1 MDHQAFAQ
9 LLGNYGEF
17 VGAIAVFA
25 TLIYLSIQ
33 VKHSKQ
39 ATEANTN
46 IAERNHSLALAQ
58 SQVARIGMITNQVR
72 SIALSEEL
80 AEIFVKF
87 EDAGLDGLSKVEHR
101 RFQSWYI
108 AQYYTLD
115 VQHSQYRLGLLDE
128 DSWQDAVRRIKTQVG
143 IWDQL
148 DMDIVG
154 RQAFAEEVARIRES

>member
-1 MDHQAFAQ
+1 MDLMSTSQ
-9 LLGNYGEF
+9 LLGNIGEF
-17 VGAIAVFA
+17 LGSIAVFA

-58 SQVARIGMITNQVR
+58 SEVARIGMILDQVR

-87 EDAGLDGLSKVEHR
+87 ENAGLDGLSKVEYR
-101 RFQSWYI
+101 RFQNWHI

-128 DSWQDAVRRIKTQVG
+128 DSWQDAVRKIKAQVG

-148 DMDIVG
+148 NIDIVG